1 MTTRPPEG
9 ARPSEARGKD
19 ETRAR
24 ILVAARDCFS
34 RFGFERTTVKMIA
47 AECGLTDAAIYYY
60 FPSKRHVLEALWN
73 VRPNRGL
80 RGIAPSA
87 PLTEERL
94 NDLNGAVM
102 DFLADNHQMMRLMI
116 RSAIDGDEVAR
127 ALRDDNRANWRI
139 TLHEHFRTIVSEE
152 EATFAT
158 ELVMSYITGATM
170 RAHMELG
177 DGFHDEAR
185 NAEFRAEIDATVR
198 ELLDLPL
205 APQAV

>member
-1 MTTRPPEG
+1 MTSQGGALQPE
-9 ARPSEARGKD
+9 SRGKD
-19 ETRAR
+19 ETRIR

-73 VRPNRGL
+73 VRPNRGI
-80 RGIAPSA
+80 RGMPATA

-94 NDLNGAVM
+94 SDLNAAVM
-102 DFLADNHQMMRLMI
+102 DFLADNHQIMRLMI

-127 ALRDDNRANWRI
+127 ALRDDNRANWRVI
-139 TLHEHFRTIVSEE
+139 LHEHFRTIASDD

-177 DGFHDEAR
+177 DAFHEEAR
-185 NAEFRAEIDATVR
+185 NAKFRAELNRDVLS
-198 ELLDLPL
+198 LLDLPL
-205 APQAV
+205 PQQAV